1 MEAMSGKT
9 KKELSLWVDRVKN
22 EEMPSFGQSIQ
33 DIVKVTEKDLSSAA
47 DLAHVILQDVSMTSK
62 VIKVAN
68 SIYFNPQN
76 VHVSTVSRAVISIGF
91 NTVRDISLAVAL
103 VETLV
108 KGKNKKQLITEL
120 ARSIHAATQAK
131 SLAELSG
138 DASPEEV
145 FIETL
150 LYRIGDL
157 VFWSFSGPI
166 GEQLIELMNA
176 PGYTPESAQEELLG
190 FKLEQLGD
198 KLRSEWQLND
208 PERKKSDPQMRR
220 KVIEL
225 SYKISDLAEKKGWRS
240 PKMKELI
247 AEVGRSM
254 SLSTDQVIEMLH
266 VNAKTAAGLARNLG
280 AGKSAKI
287 IPVPSDDMDW
297 DDDDELEEEFEE
309 EFATLSKF
317 PEPDGAL
324 QLKILRELSQ
334 QIDEKPD
341 FNVIMEL
348 VLEGIYRGVG
358 TDRALFALLT
368 PDRKGIRAKTTLGY
382 GNLDLNDRFQFYND
396 GKIKNIFFLI
406 VEREA
411 CYLVDAAKK
420 PELLPYLPS
429 DVTSVI
435 GKAPFLAA
443 PIVINGRSIGLF
455 YADRAISERELD
467 NDAYENFSYIVKQ
480 ANVGLTLAVTKK
492 RR

>member
-1 MEAMSGKT
+1 MSAKS

-33 DIVKVTEKDLSSAA
+33 DIVKVTEKDLSSAS
-47 DLAHVILQDVSMTSK
+47 DLAHVVLQDVSMTAK

-76 VHVSTVSRAVISIGF
+76 THVSTVSRAVISIGF

-103 VETLV
+103 IETLV
-108 KGKNKKQLITEL
+108 KGKNKKQLIAEL

-138 DASPEEV
+138 DTSPEEV
-145 FIETL
+145 FIDTL
-150 LYRIGDL
+150 LNKIGDL

-166 GEQLIELMNA
+166 GEKLIELMNA

-190 FKLEQLGD
+190 FQLGDLGD
-198 KLRSEWQLND
+198 KLRGEWQL
-208 PERKKSDPQMRR
+208 SDPDRKNVDTGMRT
-220 KVIEL
+220 KAIEL
-225 SYKISDLAEKKGWRS
+225 AYKVSDIAENKGWGS
-240 PKMKELI
+240 SKMKELI
-247 AEVGRSM
+247 AEIGQSM

-266 VNAKTAAGLARNLG
+266 TNAKTAAGLARNLG

-287 IPVPSDDMDW
+287 IPVPKADMDW
-297 DDDDELEEEFEE
+297 DDEDDDEEDLEEEFE
-309 EFATLSKF
+309 APPKF

-334 QIDEKPD
+334 QIEEKPD

-382 GNLDLNDRFQFYND
+382 GNVELGDNFQFYND
-396 GKIKNIFFLI
+396 GKTKNIFFLI
-406 VEREA
+406 LEREA
-411 CYLVDAAKK
+411 CYVVDSEQK
-420 PELLPYLPS
+420 PELSPFLPT

-435 GKAPFLAA
+435 GKSPFLAA
-443 PIVINGRSIGLF
+443 PIVINGRAIGLF

-467 NDAYENFSYIVKQ
+467 HDSFENFSYIVKQ
-480 ANVGLTLAVTKK
+480 ANMGLTLSVTKK

>member
-1 MEAMSGKT
+1 MEAMSGKS
-9 KKELSLWVDRVKN
+9 KKELTLWVERVKN

-33 DIVKVTEKDLSSAA
+33 DIVKVTEKDISSAA
-47 DLAHVILQDVSMTSK
+47 DLAHVILKDVSMTAK
-62 VIKVAN
+62 VIRVAN

-150 LYRIGDL
+150 LYKIGDL
-157 VFWSFSGPI
+157 VFWSFSGSV

-190 FKLEQLGD
+190 FKLGQLGD
-198 KLRSEWQLND
+198 KLRGEWNI
-208 PERKKSDPQMRR
+208 SDSTN
-220 KVIEL
+220 KVDTKLRSKAIEL
-225 SYKISDLAEKKGWRS
+225 SYKISDVAEKKGWHS
-240 PKMKELI
+240 SKMKELI
-247 AEVGRSM
+247 AEIGKSLG
-254 SLSTDQVIEMLH
+254 LSTDQVMEMLH
-266 VNAKTAAGLARNLG
+266 TNAKTASGLARNLG

-287 IPVPSDDMDW
+287 IPVPKADMEW
-297 DDDDELEEEFEE
+297 DEDEEEEFEDEPE
-309 EFATLSKF
+309 EISKF

-334 QIDEKPD
+334 QIEERPD

-368 PDRKGIRAKTTLGY
+368 PDRKGVRAKTTLGY
-382 GNLDLNDRFQFYND
+382 GNVDLNDKFQFYND

-411 CYLVDAAKK
+411 CYVVDAEQK
-420 PELLPYLPS
+420 PELLPFLPT

-435 GKAPFLAA
+435 GKSPFLVA

-455 YADRAISERELD
+455 YADRAISGREID
-467 NDAYENFSYIVKQ
+467 HDTFENFSYIVKQ
-480 ANVGLTLAVTKK
+480 ANMGLTLAITKK
-492 RR
+492 SR

>member
-1 MEAMSGKT
+1 MSAKS
-9 KKELSLWVDRVKN
+9 KKELALWVDRIKN
-22 EEMPSFGQSIQ
+22 EEMPSFGKSIQ
-33 DIVKVTEKDLSSAA
+33 DIVKVTEGDVSSAS
-47 DLAHVILQDVSMTSK
+47 DLAQVILHDVSMTAK

-91 NTVRDISLAVAL
+91 NTIRDISLAVAL

-108 KGKNKKQLITEL
+108 KGKNKNQLISEL
-120 ARSIHAATQAK
+120 ARCIHAATQAK

-138 DASPEEV
+138 DTSSEEV

-150 LYRIGDL
+150 LNKIGDL
-157 VFWSFSGPI
+157 VFWSFSGAV
-166 GEQLIELMNA
+166 GEQLLELMNA
-176 PGYTPESAQEELLG
+176 PGYTPESAQDELLG
-190 FKLEQLGD
+190 FRLDELGS
-198 KLRSEWQLND
+198 KLRSEWMITNPD
-208 PERKKSDPQMRR
+208 KKVDTRMRN
-220 KVIEL
+220 KAIEL
-225 SYKISDLAEKKGWRS
+225 AYKVSATAEKKGWRS
-240 PKMKELI
+240 SKMKELI
-247 AEVGRSM
+247 AEIGKSM
-254 SLSTDQVIEMLH
+254 SLSTDQVMEMLH
-266 VNAKTAAGLARNLG
+266 ANAKTAAGLARNLG

-287 IPVPSDDMDW
+287 IPVPKGDMDW
-297 DDDDELEEEFEE
+297 DEDEEFEDDFE
-309 EFATLSKF
+309 EELDLATQF

-334 QIDEKPD
+334 QIEEKPD

-382 GNLDLNDRFQFYND
+382 GNVELGDRFQFYND
-396 GKIKNIFFLI
+396 GRTKNIFFLI
-406 VEREA
+406 LEREA
-411 CYLVDAAKK
+411 CYVVDAEKK
-420 PELLPYLPS
+420 PELAPFLPT

-443 PIVINGRSIGLF
+443 PIVINGRAIGLF
-455 YADRAISERELD
+455 YADRAISGRGID
-467 NDAYENFSYIVKQ
+467 NDTFENFSYIVKQ
-480 ANVGLTLAVTKK
+480 ANMGLTLAVTKK